1 MALTMTRTRTQT
13 TMNKLTEMLANVNG
27 ELAFVDGL
35 LKRTEGAEAEPE
47 VRMRLAARLQKL
59 TADRAALCATIR
71 QFDAEIDPER
81 VGMLEVWRL
90 RFGNKRLSARGL
102 EARYFRFTAAN
113 TAIV

>member
-13 TMNKLTEMLANVNG
+13 TLNKLAEMLANVNG

-35 LKRTEGAEAEPE
+35 LLRTEGAMAESE
-47 VRMRLAARLQKL
+47 TRMRLVARLQKL

-81 VGMLEVWRL
+81 VGTLEGWKRASTP
-90 RFGNKRLSARGL
+90 GNTEAKYGL
-102 EARYFRFTAAN
+102 PQRRKPTC
-113 TAIV
+113 